1 MADLQGCIPH
11 SWRHTVE
18 HLEDPTAYILQLT
31 PKSQKADIRGIQK
44 KTLSNEKGRFSQF
57 VNYLIILSSR
67 LIK

>member
-11 SWRHTVE
+11 VWRYTVE
-18 HLEDPTAYILQLT
+18 HPTAYILQLT

-57 VNYLIILSSR
+57 VNYLIILSST